1 MAEEAAEGKKR
12 LDDAKS
18 PAEEKKRRRRTRAVG
33 AAVLV
38 IFLLSCASLLY
49 RFLYQEQPK
58 ETVVSDIGMIDRV
71 KVMQAHPSYETLQ
84 QLRSDRD
91 ALYTELKTEQQED
104 WSIPPPQI
112 APEPFDDSVWQKNA
126 QSVVEARVALER
138 ERKDLAAK
146 YRAAHDAD
154 YEKARDVI
162 ENEFANAIL
171 NINLKIDNQ
180 MAMHHPWD
188 DPNDIKAEREAW
200 IAERERLCEERE
212 RRKDELS
219 RAYEKEIKDYA
230 DSTLAPKIA
239 EWEQKTHTSLDKERA
254 EALLQKSEAEARNTR
269 AMDTSANK
277 QDAAALR
284 RAKKELLW
292 QKEQQI
298 KALEA
303 RIEND
308 IRACATKLA
317 ILHHLTLIVT
327 APAER
332 PKTALPG
339 YDAAVPDLS
348 SDQFSPV
355 VTEGAQDLT
364 EELQAEVQDLD
375 PVPTNVWENIQG
387 EAPSYDPFPDPSESE
402 KPEESTAL
410 KKEDGAGTGADA
422 TQD

>member
-49 RFLYQEQPK
+49 RFLHQEQPK

-91 ALYTELKTEQQED
+91 ALYTELKKEQQED

-154 YEKARDVI
+154 YEKARDAI

-180 MAMHHPWD
+180 MVMHHPWD

-239 EWEQKTHTSLDKERA
+239 EWEQRRIRLS
-254 EALLQKSEAEARNTR
+254 ARNAQRLSCRSQRPRQGTR
-269 AMDTSANK
+269 ARWMLLPISRMP
-277 QDAAALR
+277 LR
-284 RAKKELLW
+284 CGVRKKSSFGRRSSRSRRWKRVL
-292 QKEQQI
+292 KTI
-298 KALEA
+298 FA
-303 RIEND
+303 
-308 IRACATKLA
+308 
-317 ILHHLTLIVT
+317 HV
-327 APAER
+327 R
-332 PKTALPG
+332 P
-339 YDAAVPDLS
+339 S
-348 SDQFSPV
+348 WRFS
-355 VTEGAQDLT
+355 
-364 EELQAEVQDLD
+364 
-375 PVPTNVWENIQG
+375 II
-387 EAPSYDPFPDPSESE
+387 
-402 KPEESTAL
+402 
-410 KKEDGAGTGADA
+410 
-422 TQD
+422 